1 MIRRAIL
8 SGMNIEI
15 PIFQSGTHVA
25 MNGDERTFSEADLA
39 ATASAYDPAL
49 FDAPAVIG
57 HPEHN
62 GPAWGWVESLV
73 IKGGMLLAKLR
84 DLDASFVEMVRAKR
98 FKKISASFY
107 LPDSPANPKPGVFYL
122 RHVGFLG
129 AAAPALKTMP
139 SVNLSESD
147 GALIYEGKMYYHP
160 AANLMQSG
168 QADPI
173 NHTENP
179 MSGKQNDD
187 IETIKAQMAALE
199 AENAKL
205 KTQSSEFQEQ
215 ATAAQTQLVE
225 RERAATHDAH
235 VAFCDKLADEGRLL
249 PAVQAVAVAALDLIA
264 QQETP
269 LEFSEGDDKA
279 ALTAEKF
286 KAALSSFPKIVDFGE
301 RASDI
306 GGIGGTG
313 KQCASV
319 NVPSGF
325 EVDAKAAALHNKA
338 LAYIEQHPGTEYIT
352 AVAAVERVTS

>member
-15 PIFQSGTHVA
+15 PIFQAGTHTA
-25 MNGDERTFSEADLA
+25 MSGDERAFSDADLA
-39 ATASAYDPAL
+39 ATANAYDPAL

-62 GPAWGWVESLV
+62 GPAWGWVESLA
-73 IKGGMLLAKLR
+73 IKGGLLMAKLR

-122 RHVGFLG
+122 RHIGFLG
-129 AAAPALKTMP
+129 AAAPSLKNLP
-139 SVNLSESD
+139 SVNLS
-147 GALIYEGKMYYHP
+147 
-160 AANLMQSG
+160 
-168 QADPI
+168 
-173 NHTENP
+173 ENP

-205 KTQSSEFQEQ
+205 KTQSSEFQERALASQ
-215 ATAAQTQLVE
+215 TALVE
-225 RERAATHDAH
+225 RELAAKHESH
-235 VAFCDKLADEGRLL
+235 VAFCDKLASEGRLL
-249 PAVQAVAVAALDLIA
+249 PAAQAVTVAALDLIA
-264 QQETP
+264 AQEKP
-269 LEFSEGDDKA
+269 LEFSEGDGKVQ
-279 ALTAEKF
+279 LTVDKF
-286 KAALSSFPKIVDFGE
+286 KSALSSFPKIVDFGE
-301 RASDI
+301 RSADN
-306 GGIGGTG
+306 GKTG
-313 KQCASV
+313 KSHSAI

-325 EVDAKAAALHNKA
+325 EVDPKAAALHNKA

-352 AVAAVERVTS
+352 AVAAVERVTVQ

>member
-15 PIFQSGTHVA
+15 PIFQAGTHTA
-25 MNGDERTFSEADLA
+25 MSGDERAFTDADLS
-39 ATASAYDPAL
+39 ATANAYDPAL
-49 FDAPAVIG
+49 FDAPVVIG

-62 GPAWGWVESLV
+62 GPAWGWVESLA
-73 IKGGMLLAKLR
+73 IKGGLLMAKLR

-129 AAAPALKTMP
+129 AAAPALKTLP

-147 GALIYEGKMYYHP
+147 GALIYEEKMYYHP

-199 AENAKL
+199 TENAKL
-205 KTQSSEFQEQ
+205 KTQSSEFQER
-215 ATAAQTQLVE
+215 ADAAQTALLE
-225 RERAATHDAH
+225 RERAATHESH
-235 VAFCDKLADEGRLL
+235 VAFCDKLVGEGRLL
-249 PAVQAVAVAALDLIA
+249 PVTQAVAVAALDLIA
-264 QQETP
+264 AQEKP
-269 LEFSEGDDKA
+269 LEFNEGDGKVQ
-279 ALTAEKF
+279 LTADKF
-286 KAALSSFPKIVDFGE
+286 KAALSSFPVIVDFKE
-301 RASDI
+301 RSADNSETHGVRLTDDQLQI
-306 GGIGGTG
+306 CKATG
-313 KQCASV
+313 VSPQDFAETLKLQAQ
-319 NVPSGF
+319 
-325 EVDAKAAALHNKA
+325 A
-338 LAYIEQHPGTEYIT
+338 
-352 AVAAVERVTS
+352 

>member
-1 MIRRAIL
+1 MICRAIL

-15 PIFQSGTHVA
+15 PIFKAGTHTA
-25 MNGDERTFSEADLA
+25 MNGAERTFSEVDLA
-39 ATASAYDPAL
+39 STATAYDPAL

-73 IKGGMLLAKLR
+73 TKGGTLWARLR

-98 FKKISASFY
+98 FKKVSASFY

-122 RHVGFLG
+122 RHIGFLG
-129 AAAPALKTMP
+129 AAAPALKSLP

-147 GALIYEGKMYYHP
+147 GALIYEEAMYYHP

-168 QADPI
+168 QSGQNGQID
-173 NHTENP
+173 HTEKS

-187 IETIKAQMAALE
+187 IETIKAQVAALQ
-199 AENAKL
+199 AENATL

-225 RERAATHDAH
+225 RERAARHESH
-235 VAFCDKLADEGRLL
+235 VAFCDKLVSEGRLL
-249 PAVQAVAVAALDLIA
+249 PVAQAVAVAALDLIA
-264 QQETP
+264 AQEKP
-269 LEFSEGDDKA
+269 LEFSEGDGKVQ
-279 ALTAEKF
+279 LTADKF

-301 RASDI
+301 HSAED
-306 GGIGGTG
+306 GKTG
-313 KQCASV
+313 KARAPL
-319 NVPSGF
+319 NVPPGF
-325 EVDAKAAALHNKA
+325 QVDPKAAALHDKA
-338 LAYIEQHPGTEYIT
+338 LAYIEQHPGTDYLAAVT
-352 AVAAVERVTS
+352 AVS